1 MTADEASA
9 LAAEAFVFGYP
20 LVMMDVSREVMLS
33 VPGPAGRK
41 RANEFD
47 HIREFPDP
55 AFTSVVSPNAD
66 TLYSAAWLDL
76 AAEPVVLSVPD
87 SGGRYYLMP
96 MLSGWTDVFASPG
109 TRTTGNG
116 PGTFAVTGPDW
127 RGTLP
132 DGVTEIRSPTAVA
145 WLIGRTQTNG
155 PADYENVRRFQDGL
169 SLRPLSAWRN
179 EPAPASAATASGAA
193 ADAPPTGP
201 NAPPDAPPAPPP
213 DQVAAMDAA
222 AFFGRLG
229 RLMVDNPPATADAP
243 ALERFAAIGLAP
255 GSFQPDPDLSGALDE
270 GVRAGLARIQA
281 LAQHLPGLASGW
293 SVALDLGRYDTRY
306 DQRAFVALFG
316 LGANLA
322 DDAIYPHTGV
332 DGTGQPLHGGQR
344 YVLHFAPGQT
354 PPARAFW
361 SLTMYNERQYLVSNP
376 MDRYA
381 IGDRDKL
388 AFNGDGSLDIWL
400 QHETPGPDREPNWLP
415 SPTGSFNLI
424 LRIYWPEP
432 SVIDG
437 SWAPPPVERL

>member
-1 MTADEASA
+1 VDEAGT

-20 LVMMDVSREVMLS
+20 LVLMDVSREVMLNA
-33 VPGPAGRK
+33 PRPAGGM
-41 RANEFD
+41 RANEFE

-55 AFTSVVSPNAD
+55 SFTSVVSPNAD
-66 TLYSAAWLDL
+66 TLYSSAWLDL
-76 AAEPVVLSVPD
+76 SAEPVVLNVPD

-109 TRTTGNG
+109 TRTTGAG
-116 PGTFAVTGPDW
+116 AGSFAVTGPGW

-132 DGVTEIRSPTAVA
+132 DGVTEIRSPTAMA

-155 PADYENVRRFQDGL
+155 PADYESVHRFQDGL

-179 EPAPASAATASGAA
+179 EPPA
-193 ADAPPTGP
+193 ADAPAGSDAAAAQ
-201 NAPPDAPPAPPP
+201 APPDGQDAPSPEPPAPPP

-222 AFFGRLG
+222 AFFGRLA
-229 RLMVDNPPATADAP
+229 RLMADNPPATADAP

-255 GSFQPDPDLSGALDE
+255 GSYQPDPDLADALDE
-270 GVRAGLARIQA
+270 GARSGLARIQA
-281 LAQHLPGLASGW
+281 LAQHPRGMTNGW
-293 SVALDLGRYDTRY
+293 AVSRDLGRYDTRY
-306 DQRAFVALFG
+306 EERAFVALFG

-322 DDAIYPHTGV
+322 DDAVYPHTSV
-332 DGTGQPLHGGQR
+332 DGTGQPLHGNHR
-344 YVLHFAPGQT
+344 YVLHFGPGQI

-361 SLTMYNERQYLVSNP
+361 SLTLYNDRQYFVSNP
-376 MDRYA
+376 LDRYA

-415 SPTGSFNLI
+415 APTGPFNLI

-432 SVIDG
+432 AVIDG
-437 SWAPPPVERL
+437 RWAPPPAERL